1 MDCHG
6 RPVTAPDLWTIGDV
20 AAYLGAASPAS
31 ARRTLGRWGVT
42 ATAYVPRETGGGVE
56 ARYDPAQV
64 QQAAANRPGRGAR
77 TDLHP

>member
-1 MDCHG
+1 MTG
-6 RPVTAPDLWTIGDV
+6 PELWTIADV
-20 AAYLGAASPAS
+20 VAFLGAASPAS

-42 ATAYVPRETGGGVE
+42 AVAYVPREGGGGVE

-64 QQAAANRPGRGAR
+64 RQAADNRPGRGAR